1 MREAADEKADP
12 ARLAAI
18 GTAVRGR
25 LLADPRTQSLGGR
38 RADLFTVPGFVSP
51 ERCRALVDLIEKQ
64 ATPSTLFNDD
74 PSGRK
79 GIRTSST
86 HYFRDD
92 PLALELGEEIDALLG
107 LPRANAEPMQ
117 GQRYNVGEEYRHHRD
132 HFREER
138 DHWHRERM
146 RGGQRSWTAML
157 YLNEVEAGGAT
168 EFPKLDLSIRPEA
181 GMLVAWNNM
190 NRRGRPN
197 TFTRHAGTPVEAGT
211 KYVITQWYRMEAW
224 G

>member
-1 MREAADEKADP
+1 LRKAADEKADP

-18 GTAVRGR
+18 GAAVRAR
-25 LLADPRTQSLGGR
+25 LLADPRARALGGR

-51 ERCRALVDLIEKQ
+51 ERCRELVEAIEQ
-64 ATPSTLFNDD
+64 HATPSPLFNDS

-86 HYFRDD
+86 HFFRNN
-92 PLALELGEEIDALLG
+92 PLALRLGEEIDALLG
-107 LPRANAEPMQ
+107 LPRVNAEPMQ
-117 GQRYNVGEEYRHHRD
+117 GQRYNVGEEYRDHRD

-138 DHWHRERM
+138 EHWRRERL

-157 YLNEVEAGGAT
+157 YLNDVEAGGAT
-168 EFPKLDLSIRPEA
+168 DFAKLELSIRPET

-190 NRRGRPN
+190 DRRGRPN
-197 TFTRHAGTPVEAGT
+197 TFTRHAGRPVEAGS
-211 KYVITQWYRMEAW
+211 KYVITQWYRMETW